1 MKADFEKFT
10 QFFPVIE
17 LPITLNE
24 ETMHSFD
31 TTNDVLPQP
40 FISRYIEPYHEDVDE
55 FTEFIPCFKVPDTK
69 NFHALVYWKA
79 QLMEYEYYMITFSDK
94 AEFIDNC
101 LLSSTTLLEDKI
113 LQSVATIEADWQI
126 NVMAGELST
135 DPLALYDAST
145 SKEISFELC
154 EDGTISAI

>member
-69 NFHALVYWKA
+69 IFTPWCIGRH
-79 QLMEYEYYMITFSDK
+79 
-94 AEFIDNC
+94 
-101 LLSSTTLLEDKI
+101 SSWNTNI
-113 LQSVATIEADWQI
+113 I
-126 NVMAGELST
+126 
-135 DPLALYDAST
+135 
-145 SKEISFELC
+145 
-154 EDGTISAI
+154 